1 MRNIKNSLL
10 KDLLTGCQ
18 TKLLII
24 YKQLIGEGVRL
35 NMNKDKKEKQTS
47 CPKCGRFIE
56 ILAEICPYCGAK
68 PKELPSEFKKEK

>member
-1 MRNIKNSLL
+1 M
-10 KDLLTGCQ
+10 G
-18 TKLLII
+18 
-24 YKQLIGEGVRL
+24 L

-68 PKELPSEFKKEK
+68 PKDLPPGFKEEK